1 MARGKPARKAQGR
14 ARKASRRTG
23 AAKGLRAGPAAQLLQ
38 QDHRRVEKLFGAFVA
53 SGDEAQKDG
62 LLRQICD
69 ELTIHTILEEEI
81 FYPACRDAL
90 AEDES
95 LDIAQVEH
103 DCLKPL
109 IDDLLDS
116 ESDDP
121 WRDAKVE
128 VLAAQVRHHVEEEE
142 QPKEGIFALAAAQG
156 VDTDAV
162 AERLRERKEAL
173 QGRAAGL
180 RPTRAISL
188 QPRTETE
195 DTMARYS
202 GNDRERDD
210 RGRFM
215 SDDDDDRRSYRGSG
229 GGGGGGS
236 RSRGRHDDDDD
247 DRDSRG
253 RGRGGWFGDSE
264 GHSEASRRGWEER
277 GNGGGSRSRSRD
289 DEDDDRR
296 GYRGSSS
303 SSGGGGGR
311 SRSRYEDDDDDR
323 DRRGRRRG
331 GWFGDSEGHSEAARR
346 GWENSDHGDSGWY
359 GDPEG
364 HSEASRRGWENPR
377 HGRSGWFGDSEGH
390 SEASRRGWDN
400 PRHGRS
406 GWYGDSEG
414 HSRAARRG
422 WDEDDD
428 RRGSRG
434 RGRY

>member
-1 MARGKPARKAQGR
+1 MARGKPAREAQGKS
-14 ARKASRRTG
+14 RKATRRTG
-23 AAKGLRAGPAAQLLQ
+23 AAQRMEPGPAAQLL
-38 QDHRRVEKLFGAFVA
+38 R
-53 SGDEAQKDG
+53 
-62 LLRQICD
+62 
-69 ELTIHTILEEEI
+69 
-81 FYPACRDAL
+81 
-90 AEDES
+90 
-95 LDIAQVEH
+95 H
-103 DCLKPL
+103 DCFKPL
-109 IDDLLDS
+109 IDDLLNS

-128 VLAAQVRHHVEEEE
+128 VLAALVRHHVEEEE
-142 QPKEGIFALAAAQG
+142 QPKDGIFALAAAQG

-215 SDDDDDRRSYRGSG
+215 SDDDDDRRGYRGSSG
-229 GGGGGGS
+229 GGGAGGS
-236 RSRGRHDDDDD
+236 RSRSRYDDDDD

-277 GNGGGSRSRSRD
+277 GYGGGSRSRSRE

-296 GYRGSSS
+296 SYRSA
-303 SSGGGGGR
+303 SSGSGR
-311 SRSRYEDDDDDR
+311 WRSRYEDDDDR
-323 DRRGRRRG
+323 DRGGRRRG
-331 GWFGDSEGHSEAARR
+331 GWFGDA
-346 GWENSDHGDSGWY
+346 
-359 GDPEG
+359 EG
-364 HSEASRRGWENPR
+364 HSEASRRGWENPDHGDSGWYGDSEGHSEASRRGWDNPR
-377 HGRSGWFGDSEGH
+377 HGRSGWYGDSEGH

-434 RGRY
+434 RGR